1 MVASIECHVSD
12 CSLQY
17 VKLFFLGNKSKNY
30 WMSNSINTEW
40 RLDLNKNIT
49 VLGEII
55 LEPLYY
61 QHYSQNEQGEKEI
74 CLKTILHLC

>member
-1 MVASIECHVSD
+1 
-12 CSLQY
+12 
-17 VKLFFLGNKSKNY
+17 
-30 WMSNSINTEW
+30 MSNSINTEW